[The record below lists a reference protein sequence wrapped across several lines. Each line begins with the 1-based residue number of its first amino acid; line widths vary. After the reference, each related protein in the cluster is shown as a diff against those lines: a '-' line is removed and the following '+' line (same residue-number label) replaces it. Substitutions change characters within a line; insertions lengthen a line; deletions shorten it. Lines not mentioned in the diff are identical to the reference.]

1 MILSVG
7 SDYEVGRRIGIP
19 QSSVD
24 RHRRNHM
31 LKPAQDRAAILAKG
45 AGPRAEFE
53 ELARAAAAGEPS
65 AAELVESAVGARRQV
80 EKLLQIEGRLHR
92 MANTAEEHSH
102 FSGAAAIANAQ
113 IRGLEYGSRLSGDRS
128 FISRTSEGVGTS
140 AGTPFSITINLGG
153 TEGGVD
159 KTIKISTVPTPGS
172 GEGVDEDGNRVIEG
186 EADPEIP
193 VELAPKAT

>member
-1 MILSVG
+1 
-7 SDYEVGRRIGIP
+7 
-19 QSSVD
+19 
-24 RHRRNHM
+24 M

-45 AGPRAEFE
+45 ALARDERK
-53 ELARAAAAGEPS
+53 ELARAAASDQPS
-65 AAELVESAVGARRQV
+65 VQQVVQAAVGARQQV

-153 TEGGVD
+153 AEGGVD
-159 KTIKISTVPTPGS
+159 KTIKISTVATS
-172 GEGVDEDGNRVIEG
+172 GTGERVDEDGNRVIEG

-193 VELAPKAT
+193 VEPVPEVT